1 MKLRLLILFL
11 SLCYVPANAQMTKE
25 KIIAQQN
32 LNEVKSDRF
41 YITAIANE
49 NSLEDLKN
57 KIKKKFD
64 VDISFKKI
72 KYSKLDKIRKIKVIV
87 SHSTFKQEAEF
98 KNTFEISP
106 IEITLSR
113 DENGNIGC
121 KIQEIERI

>member
-25 KIIAQQN
+25 KIIVQQN

-64 VDISFKKI
+64 VDISFKKLNIQNLI
-72 KYSKLDKIRKIKVIV
+72 KSEKLR
-87 SHSTFKQEAEF
+87 
-98 KNTFEISP
+98 
-106 IEITLSR
+106 LL
-113 DENGNIGC
+113 
-121 KIQEIERI
+121 